1 MSVLV
6 FDVGGTKIRIALSS
20 NGRTFDVVRH
30 FPTPRTWPAARRL
43 IINFVRQH
51 APLKIHRVVGGVP
64 GMLDAKHATLRA
76 AFCLPCWEGRPIRR
90 DLASALRAPVRLEN
104 DCVLGALGEA
114 HAGAGRNCR
123 SVGYLAVGTGIG
135 GAKVVQGRVDEYADG
150 FEPGHHIV
158 NGQKTLSDLV
168 GGTSIKR
175 RWRRDPAAI
184 RSPAI
189 WRRIGRDFAVGIR
202 NAAMFWSPEI
212 IILGGSV
219 VSRQPVMVRE
229 ARIRA
234 SRALR
239 RFGYR
244 VKIVR
249 SRLGDR
255 AGLYGALSLAKKRA

>member
-6 FDVGGTKIRIALSS
+6 FDIGGTNIRIALSS
-20 NGRTFDVVRH
+20 NGRTLNVVRH
-30 FPTPRTWPAARRL
+30 FRTPRTWPAARRL
-43 IINFVRQH
+43 IIDFVKRC
-51 APLKIHRVVGGVP
+51 APSKIHRVVGGVP
-64 GMLDAKHATLRA
+64 GMLDAKHAALRV
-76 AFCLPCWEGRPIRR
+76 AFCLPRWEGRPIRR
-90 DLASALRAPVRLEN
+90 DLASAFRAPVRLEN

-114 HAGAGRNCR
+114 HAGAGRGYR

-135 GAKVVQGRVDEYADG
+135 GAKVVRGKIDEHADG
-150 FEPGHHIV
+150 FEPGHQIV
-158 NGQKTLSDLV
+158 NGRKTFSDLV

-184 RSPAI
+184 RSPAV

-202 NAAMFWSPEI
+202 NATMFWSPEVM
-212 IILGGSV
+212 ILSGSV

-249 SRLGDR
+249 GRLGDR
-255 AGLYGALSLAKKRA
+255 AGLYGALTLAKKRA